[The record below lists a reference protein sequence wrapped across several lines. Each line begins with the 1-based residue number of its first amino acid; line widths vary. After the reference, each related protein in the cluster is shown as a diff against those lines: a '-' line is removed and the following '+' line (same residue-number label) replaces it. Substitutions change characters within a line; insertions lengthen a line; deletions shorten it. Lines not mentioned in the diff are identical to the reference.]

1 MVQVRVLRWAPSS
14 VATWR
19 DDSAWGARAV
29 AWQVILEGTVYDLA
43 AFAKVH
49 PGGGNI
55 LNIFGGSDATTHY
68 YMLHQ
73 HAQLRTAA
81 LAPFKLRTA
90 EPAPPH
96 SSAAQGD
103 TTFLINSEAFR
114 DLKQRVRK
122 GIPYQFA
129 TWEWYAKAVAIMA
142 GNIYLEYL
150 IYTGGPALWKHATL
164 GFFMA
169 LVGLAIQHDAN
180 HGGVSDKG
188 WVNRLWGYT
197 QDWIGGS
204 ALLWRH
210 HHVLMHHAGVCLCF
224 CVLCVYVCLHCEA

>member
-1 MVQVRVLRWAPSS
+1 MV
-14 VATWR
+14 
-19 DDSAWGARAV
+19 
-29 AWQVILEGTVYDLA
+29 A
-43 AFAKVH
+43 AA
-49 PGGGNI
+49 
-55 LNIFGGSDATTHY
+55 
-68 YMLHQ
+68 
-73 HAQLRTAA
+73 
-81 LAPFKLRTA
+81 FKLRSA

-142 GNIYLEYL
+142 GNVYLEYRV
-150 IYTGGPALWKHATL
+150 YTGGPALWKHATL

-188 WVNRLWGYT
+188 WVNRVWGYT

-210 HHVLMHHAGVCLCF
+210 HHVLMHHAGVRLCV
-224 CVLCVYVCLHCEA
+224 CVAVFLCVYVCLHCEA